1 MRLTMLQFIIRNLT
15 TEEMELKYQSVLI
28 SSLYGYSVYLKKV
41 PIQKIEDVIDI
52 HNKIINSNK
61 FWKLAKND
69 SVPVKTAF
77 FSVLT
82 STIEN
87 ANLLLQNE
95 KKRTVT
101 TIINNLDETEPAL
114 LTAVWESMLS
124 TINKI
129 EVNDYYLYCF

>member
-1 MRLTMLQFIIRNLT
+1 MLQFIIRNLT

-41 PIQKIEDVIDI
+41 PIQKIEDMIDI
-52 HNKIINSNK
+52 HNKIINNNK

-82 STIEN
+82 SMIEN

-95 KKRTVT
+95 KKKNC
-101 TIINNLDETEPAL
+101 NNYH
-114 LTAVWESMLS
+114 
-124 TINKI
+124 K
-129 EVNDYYLYCF
+129 

>member
-1 MRLTMLQFIIRNLT
+1 MLQFIIRNLT

-41 PIQKIEDVIDI
+41 PIQKIEDMIDF

-82 STIEN
+82 SMIEN

-95 KKRTVT
+95 TKKTVT

-114 LTAVWESMLS
+114 LTVVWESMLS